1 IGLFVNTIYCLDNE
15 INVKYEPNWE
25 SLDKRPLPQWYD
37 EAKVGIFIH
46 WGVFSVPAFD
56 SEWFWSVLT
65 HIFIIHIIYN
75 WAAKKQKNVVDFM
88 TRNYRP
94 GFTYA
99 DFAKEFTAELFDPDK
114 WAQLFKDSGAKYVVL
129 TSKHHE
135 GYTMWP
141 SKTSWNWNV
150 MDVGPRRDLLGDL
163 AVSVR
168 KTGLKFGAYHSL
180 LEFFNPLFL
189 ADQSTG
195 YKTQEFVKAKVLPE
209 MKELVN
215 TYKPDV
221 LWSDGE
227 WVADDKYWSATD
239 FLAWLYNESP
249 VKDTI
254 VTNDRWGSNT
264 KCKHGGFYTCQDRYN
279 PGVIQNRKF
288 ENAMSLDRN
297 SWGFRRDVQLDA
309 YLNMWDLIEQ
319 LTKTVS
325 CGGNLLINIG
335 PTADGRINLL
345 FEERL
350 RDLGS
355 WLKVNGEAIYSTKP
369 WKHQNDTVTPYTS
382 TDKAVYLISLRWPD
396 NNNEQELGALD
407 PTIVSKIELL
417 GVSGELKF
425 SPKGKGTVVTYPP
438 LTPGT
443 ALKHAFVLK
452 IYTK

>member
-1 IGLFVNTIYCLDNE
+1 MKRLQSLILFSIGLFVNTIYCLDNE
-15 INVKYEPNWE
+15 IDVKYEPNWE
-25 SLDKRPLPQWYD
+25 SLDNRPLPQWYD

-56 SEWFWSVLT
+56 SEWFC
-65 HIFIIHIIYN
+65 YN

-99 DFAKEFTAELFDPDK
+99 DFAKEFTAEFFDPDK

-163 AVSVR
+163 AISVR

-239 FLAWLYNESP
+239 FLAWLYNE
-249 VKDTI
+249 
-254 VTNDRWGSNT
+254 
-264 KCKHGGFYTCQDRYN
+264 RYN

-369 WKHQNDTVTPYTS
+369 WKHQNDTITPFAWYTS